1 MLLWECNK
9 INNNKNSII
18 YASPAE
24 IFELIVDK
32 GHHVCDLLP
41 VLIVPQY
48 FDEAVDLVGVDDLRD
63 HLLDP
68 GVLLVEEVGIEDQAD
83 TELEVLLHST

>member
-1 MLLWECNK
+1 MLLWKCNK

-32 GHHVCDLLP
+32 DHHVGDLLP

>member
-32 GHHVCDLLP
+32 GHHIGDLLP

>member
-1 MLLWECNK
+1 MLLRECNK

-32 GHHVCDLLP
+32 GHHICDLLP

>member
-1 MLLWECNK
+1 MLLRECK

-24 IFELIVDK
+24 IFELIVNK
-32 GHHVCDLLP
+32 GHHVGDLLP

>member
-24 IFELIVDK
+24 IFEFIVDK
-32 GHHVCDLLP
+32 GHHVGDLLP

-68 GVLLVEEVGIEDQAD
+68 GVLLVEEVRIEDQAD